1 MEVAPTHVREAASL
15 PYHRQKVRTGS
26 RLRMR
31 GSHCL
36 GVLSALLGSA
46 AVAHH
51 SPSAYDMSGAQVTV
65 EGTLTKVDW
74 ANPHIYLTL
83 ETAGSNGQRVL
94 QQVEAV
100 SISLAQATGLTRDV
114 LTIGSTVVINA
125 FPNRRGSGTILGTD
139 ITTSDGS
146 LYPLRGG
153 RSSRQPIATVPANG
167 LSGNW
172 APKPGGSSLMSTV
185 HGWPLTDKARAAV
198 AELASGRSQQT
209 VGCTPIPLPMV
220 AMLAMLRT
228 LDVRDDRVV
237 MKIDS
242 DGSDATRTIHLDL
255 AEHPANVEPSL
266 FGHSIGRWDG
276 DTLVIDTV
284 AFTPHRIGL
293 GFGVPSGPGKH
304 LIERLTLTPD
314 RLQLR
319 YELTVE
325 DPEYLTSPATHTAMW
340 DHRPDLEA
348 GTPCDP
354 ENSERFRTE

>member
-1 MEVAPTHVREAASL
+1 M
-15 PYHRQKVRTGS
+15 S
-26 RLRMR
+26 RLE
-31 GSHCL
+31 CL
-36 GVLSALLGSA
+36 GVLGVFVGSA
-46 AVAHH
+46 ALAHH
-51 SPSAYDMSGAQVTV
+51 SASVYDMTGALVTI

-83 ETAGSNGQRVL
+83 ETAGPNGQRVL

-114 LTIGSTVVINA
+114 LTLGSTVVVHA
-125 FPNRRGSGTILGTD
+125 LPNRRGNGTVLGMD
-139 ITTSDGS
+139 ITTSDGN

-153 RSSRQPIATVPANG
+153 RSSRPPAATVPATG
-167 LSGNW
+167 LAGNW
-172 APKPGGSSLMSTV
+172 APKPSGSQLMNTV
-185 HGWPLTDKARAAV
+185 YGWPLTDKARAAV
-198 AELASGRSQQT
+198 AELASGRSQAT
-209 VGCTPIPLPMV
+209 IGCTPIPLPMV

-228 LDVRDDRVV
+228 IDVHDDRVV

-242 DGSDATRTIHLDL
+242 DGSDATRTIHLGL

-276 DTLVIDTV
+276 DTLLIDTV
-284 AFTPHRIGL
+284 AFTPHRIGI
-293 GFGVPSGPGKH
+293 GFGVPSGTGKH

-325 DPEYLTSPATHTAMW
+325 DPEYLTTPATYTAMW
-340 DHRPDLEA
+340 DHRPDLSPGSA
-348 GTPCDP
+348 CDP
-354 ENSERFRTE
+354 KNSERFREE